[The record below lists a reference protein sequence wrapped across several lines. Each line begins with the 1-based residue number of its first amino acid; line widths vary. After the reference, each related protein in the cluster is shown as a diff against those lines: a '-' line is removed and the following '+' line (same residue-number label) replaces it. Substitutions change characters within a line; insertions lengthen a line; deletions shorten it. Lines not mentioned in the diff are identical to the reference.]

1 MDVKCPGCVNIS
13 TVFSHAQTVVLCS
26 SCGTVLCQPT
36 GGRARLTEAA
46 EDALMKSKAYLEQL
60 QAEIRPRLSPVLLKV
75 QTASDTLK
83 RLTQDVNDPKEALRR
98 ASRVLNELTGYN
110 HIEAVKHKVNEQ
122 AQMFEATRG
131 MVQEAKV
138 SYEDAIDTRSSTQ
151 RGINELLQR
160 KHLWTG
166 EDVTRFTE
174 LYRLEHEHSRA
185 ETVAKEHYQ
194 QCEKKMD
201 REYMELARSIM
212 ERYHEEQLWSDKIRS
227 VSTYG
232 TWALMGLNLLLF
244 VAVQTIFEPRKRK
257 RLTDRF
263 EELLVSKVDEE
274 EEKIAEMLAHLE
286 QKYIAQAEQQQ
297 EAMVATLIELVAQP
311 TLAAAALP
319 AEQVVVQDEI
329 SPPPVLI
336 EDDEVAP
343 EIIMAEPTPQ
353 DPSMLTMSK
362 NSLVLYS
369 LESAVA
375 GGLVAA
381 LAMFF
386 WK

>member
-1 MDVKCPGCVNIS
+1 MQRLLLLKRI
-13 TVFSHAQTVVLCS
+13 
-26 SCGTVLCQPT
+26 QPRT
-36 GGRARLTEAA
+36 IVRYYTNERTNNNNNLGKKAA